1 MRRLI
6 DTFIEGI
13 LVFLSIFA
21 LQMLHIAIQPF
32 SAGVP
37 PYCKDSFAVVFIAK
51 DILYYLVFWVL
62 YIVVLHEE
70 NPKAKSGKPKLIGA
84 IAIQGV
90 VLCIRGSA
98 SLLDNDVFFGLCE
111 IMMPVQWFAI
121 LYLFHISEK
130 SRYSLRT
137 AIIGLLI
144 LTALWLPLS
153 LHYDYSAL
161 AKISNL
167 QVSYYETS
175 NAVTTQKNN
184 TTFLYSLK
192 YAIGE
197 STYGTVFFLF
207 CKFKSEYQERK
218 ERRVSKRIAQLLLSC
233 LLSFTAYLI
242 CLFVAPSGCFV
253 SASNINQNSFKRSGL
268 NFSTQIIEIYRIN
281 TKHSAKEL
289 VYSKTNCKV
298 RYDTQK
304 ITSFSVD
311 GYYPA
316 IQSTHSNDLTSFF
329 DNSLIV
335 SESDREVGLFCNHI
349 VVIANEESA
358 QTIPID
364 LIGKLPENE
373 SLLALCRETVE
384 KNLFYVF
391 PYNAQYLIKWDKEYI
406 TPYLGSFVE
415 MDFSLKEQIEENGL
429 RPEYVQMEAIRLLN
443 TGVGSPSR
451 EENSK

>member
-1 MRRLI
+1 MGQG
-6 DTFIEGI
+6 T
-13 LVFLSIFA
+13 
-21 LQMLHIAIQPF
+21 
-32 SAGVP
+32 VP
-37 PYCKDSFAVVFIAK
+37 CP
-51 DILYYLVFWVL
+51 
-62 YIVVLHEE
+62 
-70 NPKAKSGKPKLIGA
+70 
-84 IAIQGV
+84 
-90 VLCIRGSA
+90 
-98 SLLDNDVFFGLCE
+98 
-111 IMMPVQWFAI
+111 
-121 LYLFHISEK
+121 
-130 SRYSLRT
+130 
-137 AIIGLLI
+137 
-144 LTALWLPLS
+144 
-153 LHYDYSAL
+153 
-161 AKISNL
+161 
-167 QVSYYETS
+167 
-175 NAVTTQKNN
+175 

-233 LLSFTAYLI
+233 LLSFSAYLI
-242 CLFVAPSGCFV
+242 CLIVAPSGCFV

-429 RPEYVQMEAIRLLN
+429 RPEYVQMEASKLLDD
-443 TGVGSPSR
+443 
-451 EENSK
+451 

>member
-1 MRRLI
+1 MKKAINVFL
-6 DTFIEGI
+6 EGI
-13 LVFLSIFA
+13 LVFLSILA

-161 AKISNL
+161 AKIRNL

-175 NAVTTQKNN
+175 NIIKTLKNN
-184 TTFLYSLK
+184 TIFLYDVRQAL
-192 YAIGE
+192 GE
-197 STYGTVFFLF
+197 SIYGTVFYIF
-207 CKFKSEYQERK
+207 CRSKTDYQERK
-218 ERRVSKRIAQLLLSC
+218 GRHLSKHIAQLLLSC
-233 LLSFTAYLI
+233 LFSLCAYLI

-253 SASNINQNSFKRSGL
+253 SASNINQNSFKRRGL

-391 PYNAQYLIKWDKEYI
+391 PYNAQYLAHWDREYM
-406 TPYLGSFVE
+406 TPYLKEYVKME
-415 MDFSLKEQIEENGL
+415 YTLKKLIEEYGI
-429 RPEYVQMEAIRLLN
+429 RPEYVQ
-443 TGVGSPSR
+443 
-451 EENSK
+451 EESSMILGP

>member
-1 MRRLI
+1 MRKI
-6 DTFIEGI
+6 IYGFIEGI
-13 LVFLSIFA
+13 LVFLSILA

-37 PYCKDSFAVVFIAK
+37 AYCKDSFVVVFIAK
-51 DILYYLVFWVL
+51 DILYYLAFWAL

-70 NPKAKSGKPKLIGA
+70 NPKAKSGKRKLIGA
-84 IAIQGV
+84 IVIQGV

-98 SLLDNDVFFGLCE
+98 SLLADEVFFGLCE
-111 IMMPVQWFAI
+111 IMVPVQWFAI

-130 SRYSLRT
+130 SRYSLRN
-137 AIIGLLI
+137 AIIGLLVI
-144 LTALWLPLS
+144 TALWLPMS
-153 LHYDYSAL
+153 LYYDYSAL
-161 AKISNL
+161 AKIRNL
-167 QVSYYETS
+167 QIAYYETS
-175 NAVTTQKNN
+175 SVIKTLKDN
-184 TTFLYSLK
+184 TAFLYSVK
-192 YAIGE
+192 YATGQ
-197 STYGTVFFLF
+197 SLFGTVFYLF
-207 CKFKSEYQERK
+207 CRSKTEYPDRK

-233 LLSFTAYLI
+233 LLSFSAYLI

-391 PYNAQYLIKWDKEYI
+391 PYNAQYLMKWDKEI
-406 TPYLGSFVE
+406 MTPYLESFVE
-415 MDFSLKEQIEENGL
+415 MDSSLKEQVEENGL
-429 RPEYVQMEAIRLLN
+429 RPEYVQMEASKLLDD
-443 TGVGSPSR
+443 
-451 EENSK
+451 

>member
-1 MRRLI
+1 MRKI
-6 DTFIEGI
+6 IYGFIEGI
-13 LVFLSIFA
+13 LVFLSILA

-37 PYCKDSFAVVFIAK
+37 SYCKDSFVVVFIAK
-51 DILYYLVFWVL
+51 DILYCLAFWAL

-70 NPKAKSGKPKLIGA
+70 NPKAKSGKRKLIGA
-84 IAIQGV
+84 IVIQGV

-98 SLLDNDVFFGLCE
+98 SLLADEVFFGLCE
-111 IMMPVQWFAI
+111 IMVPVQWFAI

-130 SRYSLRT
+130 SRYSLRN
-137 AIIGLLI
+137 AIIGLLVI
-144 LTALWLPLS
+144 TALWLPMS
-153 LHYDYSAL
+153 LYYDYSAL
-161 AKISNL
+161 AKIRNL
-167 QVSYYETS
+167 QIAYYETS
-175 NAVTTQKNN
+175 SVIKTLKDN
-184 TTFLYSLK
+184 TAFLYSVK
-192 YAIGE
+192 YATGQ
-197 STYGTVFFLF
+197 SLYGTVFYLF
-207 CKFKSEYQERK
+207 CRSKTEYPDRK

-415 MDFSLKEQIEENGL
+415 MDSSLKEQVEENGL
-429 RPEYVQMEAIRLLN
+429 RPEYVQMEASKLLDD
-443 TGVGSPSR
+443 
-451 EENSK
+451 

>member
-1 MRRLI
+1 MRRLV

-13 LVFLSIFA
+13 LVFLSILA

-37 PYCKDSFAVVFIAK
+37 SYCKDSFVVVFIAK
-51 DILYYLVFWVL
+51 DILYYLAFWAL

-70 NPKAKSGKPKLIGA
+70 NPKAKSGKRKLIGA
-84 IAIQGV
+84 IVIQGV

-98 SLLDNDVFFGLCE
+98 SLLADEVFFGLCE
-111 IMMPVQWFAI
+111 IMVPVQWFAI

-130 SRYSLRT
+130 SRYSLRN
-137 AIIGLLI
+137 AIIGLLVI
-144 LTALWLPLS
+144 TALWLPMS
-153 LHYDYSAL
+153 LYYDYSAL
-161 AKISNL
+161 AKIRNL
-167 QVSYYETS
+167 QIAYYETS
-175 NAVTTQKNN
+175 SVIKTLKDN
-184 TTFLYSLK
+184 TAFLYSVK
-192 YAIGE
+192 YATGQ
-197 STYGTVFFLF
+197 SLYGTVFYLF
-207 CKFKSEYQERK
+207 CRSKTEYPDRK

-329 DNSLIV
+329 DNFLVV
-335 SESDREVGLFCNHI
+335 SENNHEAGLFGNQM
-349 VVIANEESA
+349 VVIADEEGS
-358 QTIPID
+358 QTIPIGS
-364 LIGKLPENE
+364 IGKLPEKE
-373 SLLALCRETVE
+373 CLLALCRETVE
-384 KNLFYVF
+384 KNLFYAF
-391 PYNAQYLIKWDKEYI
+391 PYNAQYLMKWDKEI
-406 TPYLGSFVE
+406 MTPYLESFVE
-415 MDFSLKEQIEENGL
+415 MDSSLKEQVEENGL
-429 RPEYVQMEAIRLLN
+429 RPEYVQMEASKLLDD
-443 TGVGSPSR
+443 
-451 EENSK
+451 

>member
-1 MRRLI
+1 MRRLV

-13 LVFLSIFA
+13 LVFLSILA

-37 PYCKDSFAVVFIAK
+37 SYCKDSFVVVFIAK
-51 DILYYLVFWVL
+51 DILYYLAFWTL

-70 NPKAKSGKPKLIGA
+70 NPKAKSGKRKLIGA
-84 IAIQGV
+84 IVIQGV

-98 SLLDNDVFFGLCE
+98 SLLADEVFFGLCE
-111 IMMPVQWFAI
+111 IMVPVQWFAI

-130 SRYSLRT
+130 SRYSLRN
-137 AIIGLLI
+137 AIIGLLVI
-144 LTALWLPLS
+144 TALWLPMS
-153 LHYDYSAL
+153 LYYDYSAL
-161 AKISNL
+161 AKIRNL
-167 QVSYYETS
+167 QIAYYETS
-175 NAVTTQKNN
+175 SVIKTLEDN
-184 TTFLYSLK
+184 TAFLYSVK
-192 YAIGE
+192 YATGQ
-197 STYGTVFFLF
+197 SLFGTVFYLF
-207 CKFKSEYQERK
+207 CRSKTEYPDRK

-233 LLSFTAYLI
+233 LLSFSAYLI

-391 PYNAQYLIKWDKEYI
+391 PYNAQYLIKWDKEI
-406 TPYLGSFVE
+406 MTPYLESFVE
-415 MDFSLKEQIEENGL
+415 MDSSLKEQVEENGL
-429 RPEYVQMEAIRLLN
+429 RPEYVQMEASKLLDD
-443 TGVGSPSR
+443 
-451 EENSK
+451 